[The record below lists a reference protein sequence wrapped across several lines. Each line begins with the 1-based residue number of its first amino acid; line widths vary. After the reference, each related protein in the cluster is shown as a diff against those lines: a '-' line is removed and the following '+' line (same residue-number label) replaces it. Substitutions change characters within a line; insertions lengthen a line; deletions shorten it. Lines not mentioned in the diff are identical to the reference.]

1 MAIDTPDCEAEVRRP
16 AAPSGSTMPNPSLL
30 RVNAVDSDGFL
41 RCPSCGARV
50 LATVQLMVRPA
61 LRIGPKGLG
70 LFARNFASRR
80 RIEREPLTEATM
92 CRCQRCDWSAPF
104 GDHPAIDGVTAAL
117 SRSDEPDPV

>member
-1 MAIDTPDCEAEVRRP
+1 MAIDTPDREAEVRRP

-80 RIEREPLTEATM
+80 RIEREPLTEAAGRQVM
-92 CRCQRCDWSAPF
+92 RAKPESARRS
-104 GDHPAIDGVTAAL
+104 TL
-117 SRSDEPDPV
+117 STRATGRPGG